1 MYGLLDRIYGCLIGG
16 AIGDA
21 MAAPAEDWHYSD
33 IRAKFG
39 RIDTFLPQPAR
50 KRDGQP
56 GQITDDTTLRHY
68 MCLAIIER
76 GGRITP
82 DDYADV
88 WLNRL
93 NPARLFAT
101 EGIVLQKLKLGM
113 SPWDTG
119 RGQPAADAAIMAVA
133 PIGIVN
139 IGDPRQAYQDA
150 VNISSIH
157 QDGLERDAAGAIA
170 AGIAVALMPDATV
183 ETVLDTMMRHG
194 TFDTRRLLTIARE
207 LSGESQSI
215 DDFIERF
222 YRGYLDRSFP
232 RPPDWKW
239 DKDRTVSPTSREVLP
254 LVAGLFQLTRGQP
267 RDAIPAAAS
276 AGRDAD
282 TIGTVIGGL
291 AGALKGARSIPQE
304 WILQS
309 EEANRDFF
317 DEVSPG
323 AGTNFLTTARDLVRV
338 LAAEQSKTAER
349 AAQLSELIDCGE
361 GEAEGGSS

>member
-1 MYGLLDRIYGCLIGG
+1 MGNLLDRIYGCLMGG

-21 MAAPAEDWHYSD
+21 MAAPTEDWHYLD
-33 IRAKFG
+33 IREKFG
-39 RIDTFLPQPAR
+39 RIDRFLPQPAR

-68 MCLAIIER
+68 MCLAIIAR

-82 DDYADV
+82 DDYAEV
-88 WLNRL
+88 WLDTL
-93 NPARLFAT
+93 NPARLFFT

-157 QDGLERDAAGAIA
+157 QDGLERDAAGVVA
-170 AGIAVALMPDATV
+170 AGIAVALLPDASV
-183 ETVLDTMMRHG
+183 ESVLDTMMAHG
-194 TFDTRRLLTIARE
+194 TFDTKRLLAIARD
-207 LSGESQSI
+207 LAAATGNV
-215 DDFIERF
+215 DTYIEQF
-222 YRGYLDRSFP
+222 YLCYLDRSFP
-232 RPPDWKW
+232 RPREWQW
-239 DKDRTVSPTSREVLP
+239 DAEKTVSPTSREVLP
-254 LVAGLFQLTRGQP
+254 LVAGLFALTGGDP
-267 RDAIPAAAS
+267 AEAIPAAAA

-291 AGALKGARSIPQE
+291 AGALRGAKALQAD
-304 WILQS
+304 WIAQS
-309 EEANRDFF
+309 EAANREFF
-317 DEVSPG
+317 REVSPD
-323 AGTNFLTTARDLVRV
+323 AETNFLTTAHDLVAV
-338 LAAEQSKTAER
+338 IGKEQSR
-349 AAQLSELIDCGE
+349 AAKRADEL
-361 GEAEGGSS
+361 AELTGW